1 MLTKLKLFQ
10 EPLDILSSGIL
21 LATDCRFMNCW
32 RARARARLSLGVRRR
47 YAHLETD
54 MNDSLQSSSENP
66 PAGPTRKRTVFQLL
80 SLFMIGNFL
89 WRAFKPGYEWP
100 MRFEQVITIAFDLLC
115 LASLIGLKIQI
126 SRVMPSSQ
134 STWRKGNVLFWIA
147 LVAGL
152 GVLAIRLH
160 GDASWW
166 TGHFFEGELR
176 PR

>member
-1 MLTKLKLFQ
+1 MPNK
-10 EPLDILSSGIL
+10 
-21 LATDCRFMNCW
+21 A
-32 RARARARLSLGVRRR
+32 LSLGVRRR
-47 YAHLETD
+47 YAHLETH
-54 MNDSLQSSSENP
+54 MNDSLQSASANP
-66 PAGPTRKRTVFQLL
+66 PAGPTRKRAVFQLL
-80 SLFMIGNFL
+80 SIFMIGNFL

-100 MRFEQVITIAFDLLC
+100 MRFEQVITIVFDLLC
-115 LASLIGLKIQI
+115 LGSLIGLKIQI
-126 SRVMPSSQ
+126 SRAMRSSQ
-134 STWRKGNVLFWIA
+134 STWTKGNVLFWIA

>member
-1 MLTKLKLFQ
+1 M
-10 EPLDILSSGIL
+10 
-21 LATDCRFMNCW
+21 
-32 RARARARLSLGVRRR
+32 
-47 YAHLETD
+47 
-54 MNDSLQSSSENP
+54 
-66 PAGPTRKRTVFQLL
+66 FQLL
-80 SLFMIGNFL
+80 SIFMIGNFL

-100 MRFEQVITIAFDLLC
+100 MRFEQIITIAFDLLC
-115 LASLIGLKIQI
+115 LGSLIGLKIQI
-126 SRVMPSSQ
+126 SRAMPSSQ
-134 STWRKGNVLFWIA
+134 STWTKGNVLFWIA

>member
-1 MLTKLKLFQ
+1 MPNK
-10 EPLDILSSGIL
+10 
-21 LATDCRFMNCW
+21 A
-32 RARARARLSLGVRRR
+32 LSLGVRRR
-47 YAHLETD
+47 YAHLETH
-54 MNDSLQSSSENP
+54 MNDSLQSASANP

-80 SLFMIGNFL
+80 SIFMIGNFL

-115 LASLIGLKIQI
+115 LGSLIGLKIQI
-126 SRVMPSSQ
+126 SRPMRSSQ
-134 STWRKGNVLFWIA
+134 STWTKGNVLFWIA

-166 TGHFFEGELR
+166 TGHFFEEELR

>member
-1 MLTKLKLFQ
+1 
-10 EPLDILSSGIL
+10 
-21 LATDCRFMNCW
+21 
-32 RARARARLSLGVRRR
+32 
-47 YAHLETD
+47 
-54 MNDSLQSSSENP
+54 MNDSLQSSSANP
-66 PAGPTRKRTVFQLL
+66 VADPTRKRTVFQLL
-80 SLFMIGNFL
+80 SIFMIGNFL
-89 WRAFKPGYEWP
+89 WRAFKLGYEWP

-115 LASLIGLKIQI
+115 LGSLIGLKIQI
-126 SRVMPSSQ
+126 SRAMPSSQ
-134 STWRKGNVLFWIA
+134 STRTKGNVLFWIA